1 MVLSLL
7 TKFRFSPNILLGFL
21 YKVDHLLTGS
31 EGEKKTTQTNK
42 PWSSRVR
49 KAF

>member
-1 MVLSLL
+1 MVFSLL
-7 TKFRFSPNILLGFL
+7 TEFRFSPNSLLGFL
-21 YKVDHLLTGS
+21 YNIDHLLTGS
-31 EGEKKTTQTNK
+31 KGKEKTQTNK